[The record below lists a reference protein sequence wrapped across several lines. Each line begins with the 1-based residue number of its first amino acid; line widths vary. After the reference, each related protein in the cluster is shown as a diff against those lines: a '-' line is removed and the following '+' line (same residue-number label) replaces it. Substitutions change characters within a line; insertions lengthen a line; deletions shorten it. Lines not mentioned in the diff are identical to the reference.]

1 MIRDKSMGLLANPVT
16 LNDGTGDRIFS
27 FRSQRPDNRSVI
39 GDYIEDAAA
48 SAANSLITVKHDLR
62 AVTAPR
68 ALIQRVYKAV
78 PAASSTGEYLQITQ
92 NYTLV
97 ASSLFTTSELTGEFT
112 LFLDALS
119 ETGILAGLRA
129 KKI

>member
-1 MIRDKSMGLLANPVT
+1 MT
-16 LNDGTGDRIFS
+16 LNDGTSDRIFS

-48 SAANSLITVKHDLR
+48 SAEESLFTAKHDLR
-62 AVTAPR
+62 AVTSPR
-68 ALIQRVYKAV
+68 ALIQRVYKKI
-78 PAASSTGEYLQITQ
+78 PAAGTEYLQITQ

-97 ASSLFTTSELTGEFT
+97 ASSLFTVAELTAEFT

-119 ETGILAGLRA
+119 ESGILAGLRA

>member
-1 MIRDKSMGLLANPVT
+1 MGLLANPVT
-16 LNDGTGDRIFS
+16 LNDGTGSRIFS

-68 ALIQRVYKAV
+68 ALIQRVFKAV

-97 ASSLFTTSELTGEFT
+97 ASSLFTTTELTGEFT
-112 LFLDALS
+112 LFMDALA

>member
-1 MIRDKSMGLLANPVT
+1 MGLFANPVT
-16 LNDGTGDRIFS
+16 LNDGSGDRIFS

-48 SAANSLITVKHDLR
+48 TAAQSLITVKHDLR
-62 AVTAPR
+62 ATTAPR
-68 ALIQRVYKAV
+68 ALIQRYIKKV
-78 PAASSTGEYLQITQ
+78 PAAGTEYLGITQ
-92 NYTLV
+92 NYTIV
-97 ASSLFTTSELTGEFT
+97 ASSLFTVAELTDEFT

-119 ETGILAGLRA
+119 EASILTGLRS